1 MSEEEM
7 EVEKKQTNKKTKQ
20 KESLLIHLLNQTQ
33 ILWGNKAGSSYATQI
48 VLLRKLHSG
57 WGYLRSGAALGLEV
71 RSYLEISKVPLLL
84 ILFEG
89 VWRWKCC
96 EKDLPWVP
104 LGILYVSGVA
114 VLQPCDQG
122 IIFQLLGEG

>member
-7 EVEKKQTNKKTKQ
+7 EVEKKQQ
-20 KESLLIHLLNQTQ
+20 KESLFIHLLNQTQ
-33 ILWGNKAGSSYATQI
+33 ILWGTKAGSSYATQI
-48 VLLRKLHSG
+48 VLLRKFHSG

-96 EKDLPWVP
+96 EEDLPWVP
-104 LGILYVSGVA
+104 LGVLYVSGVA

-122 IIFQLLGEG
+122 IIFPLLGEG

>member
-1 MSEEEM
+1 M
-7 EVEKKQTNKKTKQ
+7 EVEKKTPKKQ
-20 KESLLIHLLNQTQ
+20 KESLLIHLLNQPQ
-33 ILWGNKAGSSYATQI
+33 ILWGTKAGSSYATQV
-48 VLLRKLHSG
+48 VLLRKFHSG
-57 WGYLRSGAALGLEV
+57 WGYLRSGAALGLEA

-96 EKDLPWVP
+96 EEDLPWVP
-104 LGILYVSGVA
+104 LGILYVSSVA

-122 IIFQLLGEG
+122 IIFQLLGAG